1 MSITVSCIV
10 CKQSSHFVNY
20 ERAQENGYINY
31 NGAWFCSQSCLD
43 KFLAKHNG
51 SGNGSGSSDG
61 ASSDGDSS
69 GSTGGDALGAGIGL
83 AAAGAGAALAGVGAA
98 AKGIGSLIGGIG
110 KGAGAMG
117 DLMKDGVNQ
126 SKMNTKIAQEMMDY
140 KFSDNPETYKKEIA
154 DMYATAMMKASFP
167 PNPLEWSKQ
176 TYAKKRLCKEFESM
190 ARTNPAMYADYAQ
203 QYEILKKK
211 RSAWTNFIIGA
222 GVFLIVFCV
231 LLPMITVSASSGKSK
246 KETARL
252 EAIVKEIDD
261 AIAAKDYDTALY
273 KATKLQWTQSPGAHN
288 PNWNN
293 WESRREELTATI
305 EKLSGKSA
313 EKPTE

>member
-1 MSITVSCIV
+1 MLITVSCIV
-10 CKQSSHFVNY
+10 CRQGSHFDNY
-20 ERAQENGYINY
+20 ERAQANGYINY
-31 NGAWFCSQSCLD
+31 NGAWFCSKSCLE
-43 KFLAKHNG
+43 KFLAKQNG
-51 SGNGSGSSDG
+51 GGNGSGSSDG
-61 ASSDGDSS
+61 ASSGGDSS

-83 AAAGAGAALAGVGAA
+83 AAAGAGAAVAGVGAA
-98 AKGIGSLIGGIG
+98 VKGIGSLIGGIG

-140 KFSDNPETYKKEIA
+140 KFSDNPETYKKEIS

-176 TYAKKRLCKEFESM
+176 TYAKKRLCQEFESM
-190 ARTNPAMYADYAQ
+190 ARTNPSMYADYAQ
-203 QYEILKKK
+203 QHEILKKK
-211 RSAWTNFIIGA
+211 KSAWTNFIIGA
-222 GVFLIVFCV
+222 GIFLIVFCV
-231 LLPMITVSASSGKSK
+231 LLPMIAVSASSGKSK

-273 KATKLQWTQSPGAHN
+273 KATKLQWIVEPGSY
-288 PNWNN
+288 WREREQ
-293 WESRREELTATI
+293 WDKRREELTATI
-305 EKLSGKSA
+305 EKLSGKSSENPA
-313 EKPTE
+313 E

>member
-1 MSITVSCIV
+1 MLKACANCGSTYATEYMI
-10 CKQSSHFVNY
+10 N
-20 ERAQENGYINY
+20 NGRY
-31 NGAWFCSQSCLD
+31 WFCNKDCQQKFYD
-43 KFLAKHNG
+43 KNG
-51 SGNGSGSSDG
+51 TG
-61 ASSDGDSS
+61 SSDGDSS

-83 AAAGAGAALAGVGAA
+83 AATGAGAAVAGVGAA
-98 AKGIGSLIGGIG
+98 VKGIGSLIGGIG

-140 KFSDNPETYKKEIA
+140 KFSDNPETYKKEIS

-176 TYAKKRLCKEFESM
+176 TYAKKRLCQEFESM
-190 ARTNPAMYADYAQ
+190 ARTNPSMYADYAQ
-203 QYEILKKK
+203 QHEILKKK
-211 RSAWTNFIIGA
+211 KSAWTNFIIGA
-222 GVFLIVFCV
+222 GIFLIVFCV
-231 LLPMITVSASSGKSK
+231 LLPMIAVSASSGKSK

-273 KATKLQWTQSPGAHN
+273 KATKLQWIVEPGSY
-288 PNWNN
+288 WREREQ
-293 WESRREELTATI
+293 WDKRREELTATI
-305 EKLSGKSA
+305 EKLSGKSSENPA
-313 EKPTE
+313 E